1 VSSAFPGFSAESL
14 QFFRSLAR
22 NNNREWFLPRKPV
35 FEQQVKQPMY
45 GLVNRLNGAM
55 ARFAP
60 DYRTEPAKAVYRFYR
75 DTRFSK
81 DKSPYKTH
89 MAASFRHRHLS
100 GEAAGGGFYFAI
112 SHKEVAIGGGMYMPS
127 PETLLAVRRHLAQN
141 HREFRKILAA
151 KQVRSLLGE
160 VHGERLTRV
169 PKGFSPEHPA
179 ADLLKHKQLYLY
191 IELPPD
197 LATSANLEKEIVTR
211 FKAMTPFLEF
221 LNAPLAREK
230 KPRIDPGELLI

>member
-1 VSSAFPGFSAESL
+1 MSSAFPGFSAESL

-100 GEAAGGGFYFAI
+100 SEAAGGGFYFAI

-127 PETLLAVRRHLAQN
+127 PQTLLAVRRHLAQN

-169 PKGFSPEHPA
+169 PKGFACDHPA
-179 ADLLKHKQLYLY
+179 ADLLRFKQWILYVT
-191 IELPPD
+191 
-197 LATSANLEKEIVTR
+197 LAPEIAATPAVLREIVQR
-211 FKAMTPFLEF
+211 FRALAPLVEF
-221 LNAPLAREK
+221 LNTPLAPARGK
-230 KPRIDPGELLI
+230 IDARELLL